1 MSEDAGAAAG
11 TAEGAQPTETPA
23 APAAAAQPAAPSPGV
38 ADRSAEQMLADAA
51 SSGAEDGDG
60 GGEDPAKQIADL
72 QRKLADARKHQRT
85 WEGRSK
91 ANQDAADKLAQLED
105 ANKTEV
111 QRAADRAAAAED
123 RATKAEQL
131 YHRTIAAA
139 RYELPP
145 ELIEYVSGG
154 TEDEVNTSAE
164 ALASAINTRVAE
176 QVAAQIATLTAAAA
190 NGGAHQG
197 RPQRPVESLRPGAL
211 PAAQAAATDGSAWIR
226 QALDARR

>member
-1 MSEDAGAAAG
+1 
-11 TAEGAQPTETPA
+11 
-23 APAAAAQPAAPSPGV
+23 
-38 ADRSAEQMLADAA
+38 MLADAA
-51 SSGAEDGDG
+51 SSGAEDGD
-60 GGEDPAKQIADL
+60 GEDPAKQIADL

-111 QRAADRAAAAED
+111 QRAADRAAAAEE
-123 RATKAEQL
+123 RAATAEQL
-131 YHRTIAAA
+131 YHRTLAAA

-176 QVAAQIATLTAAAA
+176 QVAAQIATLTSAAAA